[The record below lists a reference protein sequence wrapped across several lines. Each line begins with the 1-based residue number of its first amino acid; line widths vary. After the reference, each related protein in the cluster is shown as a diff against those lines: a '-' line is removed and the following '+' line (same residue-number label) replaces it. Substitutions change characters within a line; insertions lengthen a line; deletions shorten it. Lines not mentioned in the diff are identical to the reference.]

1 VSFASGTVVECFV
14 FGFGFSLG
22 FLFLPAPFMFYG
34 DQIKYYEFYVSFTYV
49 SFTVKVSF
57 ILVFEHE
64 WKVLLPLVFRGKE
77 STYRSCLHSST

>member
-34 DQIKYYEFYVSFTYV
+34 DQIKYYDFQVSFTIQ
-49 SFTVKVSF
+49 VSF
-57 ILVFEHE
+57 IFAHE
-64 WKVLLPLVFRGKE
+64 RKVLTALLTARVYIHQSNFGI
-77 STYRSCLHSST
+77 H